1 MSNPSPAAV
10 PIRPA
15 STLVLVRGER
25 EPEILL
31 LLRHA
36 QHGFMPNIWVFPGGR
51 VDEADGVDD
60 AGARRAA
67 VRETWEEA
75 GILLRDPV
83 RTAGP
88 EEVREV
94 AAIDRAGSEPW
105 PLACFARWLTP
116 VGEKRRFDTRF
127 YVARVPPTVH
137 AVPDRGEVID
147 AVWLTP
153 EAAFARHRAGTLALA
168 PPTWWSLEA
177 MRRLGS
183 ADAISAWASEVERDV
198 RCVEPTLALIA
209 GTIVVSTVSE
219 HLRLPPGESVS
230 GRLQLVRGVW
240 QPAE

>member
-1 MSNPSPAAV
+1 MSTPSPAVV
-10 PIRPA
+10 PIRHA
-15 STLVLVRGER
+15 STLVLVRGEG

-51 VDEADGVDD
+51 VDEADGEGD

-83 RTAGP
+83 RTAAP
-88 EEVREV
+88 DEARD
-94 AAIDRAGSEPW
+94 AAVIESAGGEPW
-105 PLACFARWLTP
+105 PMACFARWLTP
-116 VGEKRRFDTRF
+116 IGEKRRFDTRF
-127 YVARVPPTVH
+127 YVARVPAAVD

-147 AVWLTP
+147 ALWITP
-153 EAAFARHRAGTLALA
+153 EAAFERHRAGTLALA

-183 ADAISAWASEVERDV
+183 GAAISAWAAEVEPGV
-198 RCVEPTLALIA
+198 RCVEPTLALSA
-209 GTIVVSTVSE
+209 GTIVVSTISE
-219 HLRLPPGESVS
+219 DLRLPPGESVS

-240 QPAE
+240 QPAD